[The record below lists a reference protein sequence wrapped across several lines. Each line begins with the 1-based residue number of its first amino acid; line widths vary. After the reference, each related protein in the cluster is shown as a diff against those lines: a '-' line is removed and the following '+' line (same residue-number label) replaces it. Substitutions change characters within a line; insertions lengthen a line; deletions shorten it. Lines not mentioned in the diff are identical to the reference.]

1 MVPAQMVFTP
11 VRVSVKWKL
20 ELPQINAMVHAPI
33 QECPVGTTLVFH
45 LRGTPI
51 CIILTSNGL
60 IAMDSASAETLHAMD
75 HAQLAKQHVEIFVF

>member
-20 ELPQINAMVHAPI
+20 ELPQINAMVHAQI

-45 LRGTPI
+45 LHGTPI
-51 CIILTSNGL
+51 CMIITSNGL
-60 IAMDSASAETLHAMD
+60 IAMDSASEETLHAMD
-75 HAQLAKQHVEIFVF
+75 RAQLAKQHVEIVVF